1 MNIGE
6 ILIWESSNLPLLILV
21 VIGLVM
27 LVPLLQESRS
37 IFLLPAVTP
46 WHSGLKVIDFIV
58 LFFRHRLR
66 NPVLL

>member
-6 ILIWESSNLPLLILV
+6 ILIWESCNLLLLILV

-37 IFLLPAVTP
+37 IFLPPVVTP

-58 LFFRHRLR
+58 LFSRHRLI
-66 NPVLL
+66 NPVV